1 MFLESAEGWC
11 NAQHQFRDIINP
23 ASCGRQ
29 LRIFMTC
36 LAKLLP
42 EVLANQAKKV
52 LAVGSLFPRYHCP
65 KK

>member
-1 MFLESAEGWC
+1 
-11 NAQHQFRDIINP
+11 
-23 ASCGRQ
+23 
-29 LRIFMTC
+29 MTC